1 VALADPLPELV
12 LPELVLPGP
21 VLPDPLSAP
30 GDGLAQ

>member
-12 LPELVLPGP
+12 LTELVMPDP
-21 VLPDPLSAP
+21 VLPDPLLAP